1 MDSRTGAGVHRWRRA
16 RVCGGS
22 IVAVQND
29 GCEARFEM
37 YIYIEGLGFKYVLG
51 PWTHGPGAGHGTRA
65 SDIARRRVRATRRD
79 LSFGSGFRPSVRPSV
94 RSSVRHAR
102 VEANDDDSDDDVDRS
117 IL

>member
-1 MDSRTGAGVHRWRRA
+1 MDSRTGAGVDRWRRA

-79 LSFGSGFRPSVRPSV
+79 LSFGSGFRPSVRLFVRPSV
-94 RSSVRHAR
+94 TRASKRTTTS
-102 VEANDDDSDDDVDRS
+102 DVDRS
-117 IL
+117 CEEEE